1 VLGQRDKMELIK
13 ITKDGAPTCAIDNL
27 SEIAK
32 DVMKSTAEMY
42 QKTGYQP
49 PWVGYLAF
57 DGVNCIGTCA
67 FKTSPVNGRV
77 EIAYFTFPGNEG
89 RGVATSMI
97 RKLIKLAILEYS
109 TVRIFAQTLPE
120 RSASTRVLE
129 NLGFKQT
136 DEIDHPEDGRVW
148 EWELTDE
155 AQQIASADAPVPQR

>member
-1 VLGQRDKMELIK
+1 MELIE
-13 ITKDGAPTCAIDNL
+13 ISKDGAPTQAIDGL

-67 FKTSPVNGRV
+67 FKTPPLNGRV

-89 RGVATSMI
+89 RGVATSMAK
-97 RKLIKLAILEYS
+97 RLIKLAILEYP

-120 RSASTRVLE
+120 HNASTSVLE

-155 AQQIASADAPVPQR
+155 SQ

>member
-1 VLGQRDKMELIK
+1 MELIEISK
-13 ITKDGAPTCAIDNL
+13 GGAPTHAIDGL
-27 SEIAK
+27 SEVAK

-67 FKTSPVNGRV
+67 FKTPPLNGRV

-89 RGVATSMI
+89 RGVATSMAK
-97 RKLIKLAILEYS
+97 RLIKLAILECP

-120 RSASTRVLE
+120 YNASTSVLE

-155 AQQIASADAPVPQR
+155 SQ